1 MLRTDG
7 DLQVR
12 NSVETAL
19 ANGEA
24 CWCQMVQ
31 LELWN
36 GARGGHEKNVLL
48 DFARTLPEL
57 PITDEVWARAYEL
70 AQRARAQ
77 GITVPATD
85 VVIAACARHH
95 GARIEAA
102 DKDFALLDAVA

>member
-7 DLQVR
+7 DPEVR
-12 NSVETAL
+12 NNVETAL

-36 GARGGHEKNVLL
+36 GARGGHERNVLA

-57 PITDEVWARAYEL
+57 PITGEVWAEAYAL
-70 AQRARAQ
+70 AQRARTQ

-85 VVIAACARHH
+85 VLIAACAHHH
-95 GARIEAA
+95 GARIETA
-102 DKDFALLDAVA
+102 DKDFALLDAVT

>member
-7 DLQVR
+7 DPAVR
-12 NSVETAL
+12 SSVETAL

-36 GARGGHEKNVLL
+36 GARGDHEKNVLRH
-48 DFARTLPEL
+48 FARTLPEL
-57 PITDEVWARAYEL
+57 SITEEVWATAYEL
-70 AQRARAQ
+70 AQRARAR

-85 VVIAACARHH
+85 LVIAACARHH
-95 GARIEAA
+95 GAGIETA
-102 DKDFALLDAVA
+102 DKDFALLDAVD

>member
-7 DLQVR
+7 DPQVR

-36 GARGGHEKNVLL
+36 GARGGHEKNVLM
-48 DFARTLPEL
+48 DFARTPTGTADYRRGLGEGL
-57 PITDEVWARAYEL
+57 RVGATRSGRRASPCQ
-70 AQRARAQ
+70 QR
-77 GITVPATD
+77 TW
-85 VVIAACARHH
+85 
-95 GARIEAA
+95 
-102 DKDFALLDAVA
+102 